1 MENDLDNTN
10 PVEVDESSQIGMIDL
25 SGLNMSYSIG
35 AQGSPYST
43 ISTSAGSNG
52 TSGTYLYT
60 NGMSNTFGYPS
71 SNFSITST
79 PATPALNVTGD
90 AEFEGDI
97 KWKGRKLS
105 TLLEKIESRLAI
117 LEEADPEKLKK
128 FAALKKAY
136 ENYKLLEKLI
146 GDDDGS

>member
-1 MENDLDNTN
+1 MENDLDNTDS
-10 PVEVDESSQIGMIDL
+10 VKVDDSSQIDTIDL

-35 AQGSPYST
+35 AQGSAYGNIT
-43 ISTSAGSNG
+43 TSAGANG
-52 TSGTYLYT
+52 TSGSYYYT
-60 NGMSNTFGYPS
+60 NGTSNNFGWAN
-71 SNFSITST
+71 SNISITSNQT
-79 PATPALNVTGD
+79 QSALNVTGD

-117 LEEADPEKLKK
+117 LEEADPKKLEK